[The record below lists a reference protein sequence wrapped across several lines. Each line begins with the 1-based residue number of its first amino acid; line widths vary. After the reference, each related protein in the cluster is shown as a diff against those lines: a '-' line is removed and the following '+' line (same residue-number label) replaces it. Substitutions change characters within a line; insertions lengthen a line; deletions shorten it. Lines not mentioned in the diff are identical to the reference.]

1 MVAIT
6 FHRPWGRHAYTE
18 PVATQLELF
27 PVPEPPLGGGFVS
40 AVTLKREAVANW
52 EVYPFCIPA
61 VRHLGRLPLHR
72 AVTFLVGENGSGKST
87 LLEAMAVRL
96 GFPAEGGSRNY
107 QFATRDTHSGL
118 SEYLAVVRDG
128 MQTTDRETDGF
139 FLRAESFYP
148 LMTQVEA
155 YENDAPIPF
164 REWGGQ
170 SPHERSHGE
179 AFLTLLTQRLRGHGL
194 YLFDEPEAA
203 LSAQR
208 QLAVLTHLHALV
220 KNQSQ
225 LVIATHSPLLLA
237 YPDAIIYECGEDGLQ
252 LVAYEETEAYRIT
265 REFLRGPERMMDR
278 LFADEEP

>member
-1 MVAIT
+1 M
-6 FHRPWGRHAYTE
+6 
-18 PVATQLELF
+18 ATQLELF
-27 PVPEPPLGGGFVS
+27 PVPEPPLGGGFIS
-40 AVTLKREAVANW
+40 SIRLRREAVSGW
-52 EVYPFCIPA
+52 DVYPFCLPV
-61 VRHLGRLPLHR
+61 VRHLSELKLHR

-87 LLEAMAVRL
+87 LLEALAVRL
-96 GFPAEGGSRNY
+96 GFPGEGGSRNY
-107 QFATRDTHSGL
+107 HFSTRDTHS
-118 SEYLAVVRDG
+118 SLADFIVTVRDG
-128 MQTTDRETDGF
+128 MAGAEREGDGF

-155 YENDAPIPF
+155 YESAADMPY
-164 REWGGQ
+164 REWGWK

-220 KNQSQ
+220 KARSQ
-225 LVIATHSPLLLA
+225 LVIATHSPILLA
-237 YPDAIIYECGEDGLQ
+237 YPNATIYECSEAG
-252 LVAYEETEAYRIT
+252 VRPIAYEETDAFRLT

>member
-1 MVAIT
+1 
-6 FHRPWGRHAYTE
+6 
-18 PVATQLELF
+18 VATQLELF
-27 PVPEPPLGGGFVS
+27 PVPEPPLGGGFV
-40 AVTLKREAVANW
+40 AALALKREHVTDW
-52 EVYPFCIPA
+52 EVYPFNIPV
-61 VRHLGRLPLHR
+61 VRHLHRLPLHR

-87 LLEAMAVRL
+87 LLEALAVRL

-107 QFATRDTHSGL
+107 HFATRDTHSEL
-118 SEYLAVVRDG
+118 SDSLVVVRDG

-148 LMTQVEA
+148 LLTQVEA
-155 YENDAPIPF
+155 YENEADEPLRF
-164 REWGGQ
+164 REWGGK

-220 KNQSQ
+220 KHRSQ
-225 LVIATHSPLLLA
+225 LIIATHSPILLA
-237 YPDAIIYECGEDGLQ
+237 YPHALIYECGEDGLVP
-252 LVAYEETEAYRIT
+252 VAYEDTDAFRLT
-265 REFLRGPERMMDR
+265 REFLRSPEHMMDR
-278 LFADEEP
+278 LFADEDP

>member
-1 MVAIT
+1 MRISKNPV
-6 FHRPWGRHAYTE
+6 RCR
-18 PVATQLELF
+18 VATQLELF
-27 PVPEPPLGGGFVS
+27 PVPDPPLGGGFVS
-40 AVTLKREAVANW
+40 SIRLRRDAVPDW
-52 EVYPFCIPA
+52 DVYPFAIPV
-61 VRHLGRLPLHR
+61 VRHLDELKLHR

-87 LLEAMAVRL
+87 LLEAVAVRL
-96 GFPAEGGSRNY
+96 GFPGEGGSRNY
-107 QFATRDTHSGL
+107 HFSTRDTHSPLANFIVTVREGL
-118 SEYLAVVRDG
+118 PSAE
-128 MQTTDRETDGF
+128 RENDGF
-139 FLRAESFYP
+139 FLRAESFYS

-155 YENDAPIPF
+155 YESAAELPY
-164 REWGGQ
+164 REWGWK

-220 KNQSQ
+220 KARSQ
-225 LVIATHSPLLLA
+225 LVIATHSPILLA
-237 YPDAIIYECGEDGLQ
+237 YPNALIYECSEAGARP
-252 LVAYEETEAYRIT
+252 VAYEETDAFRLT

>member
-1 MVAIT
+1 M
-6 FHRPWGRHAYTE
+6 R
-18 PVATQLELF
+18 VATQLELF
-27 PVPEPPLGGGFVS
+27 PVPEPPPGGGFLTS
-40 AVTLKREAVANW
+40 LRLKREAVPDWN
-52 EVYPFCIPA
+52 VYPFSIPA
-61 VRHLGRLPLHR
+61 VQNLEELPLHR

-87 LLEAMAVRL
+87 LLEGLAVRL
-96 GFPAEGGSRNY
+96 GYPAEGGSRNY
-107 QFATRDTHSGL
+107 RFSTRDTHSGL
-118 SEYLAVVRDG
+118 SDFLAVVRDG
-128 MQTTDRETDGF
+128 METTDRESDGF

-155 YENDAPIPF
+155 YENEAPIPY

-179 AFLTLLTQRLRGHGL
+179 AFLTLLTQRLRGHGV

-220 KNQSQ
+220 QNRSQ

-237 YPDAIIYECGEDGLQ
+237 YPDAVIYECGADGLHR
-252 LVAYEETEAYRIT
+252 VAYEETDAYRLT
-265 REFLRGPERMMDR
+265 REFLRSPERMLER

>member
-1 MVAIT
+1 M
-6 FHRPWGRHAYTE
+6 
-18 PVATQLELF
+18 
-27 PVPEPPLGGGFVS
+27 GGGFVS
-40 AVTLKREAVANW
+40 AVRLKRELVTDWNM
-52 EVYPFCIPA
+52 YPYSIPA
-61 VRHLGRLPLHR
+61 VRHLSELPLHR

-87 LLEAMAVRL
+87 LLEAFAVRL

-107 QFATRDTHSGL
+107 HFATRDTHSGL
-118 SEYLAVVRDG
+118 SDSLAVVRNG

-155 YENDAPIPF
+155 YENEAPVPYA
-164 REWGGQ
+164 EWGGR

-179 AFLTLLTQRLRGHGL
+179 AFLALLTQRLRGHGL

-220 KNQSQ
+220 KNGSQ

-237 YPDAIIYECGEDGLQ
+237 YPHSIIYECSEDGLQ
-252 LVAYEETEAYRIT
+252 PVAREETEAYRIT
-265 REFLRGPERMMDR
+265 REFLRAPERMMER
-278 LFADEEP
+278 LFADVEP

>member
-1 MVAIT
+1 M
-6 FHRPWGRHAYTE
+6 P
-18 PVATQLELF
+18 P
-27 PVPEPPLGGGFVS
+27 PPLGGGFLS
-40 AVTLKREAVANW
+40 AVTLDRDSVPAWDA
-52 EVYPFCIPA
+52 YPFDIPV
-61 VRHLGRLPLHR
+61 VRRLETLPLHR

-107 QFATRDTHSGL
+107 CFATRDTHS
-118 SEYLAVVRDG
+118 SLADHIRLVRDG
-128 MQTTDRETDGF
+128 FTSVERETDGF

-155 YENDAPIPF
+155 YEHDACQPF
-164 REWGGQ
+164 GEWGWK

-220 KNQSQ
+220 KNHSQ
-225 LVIATHSPLLLA
+225 LVIATHSPILLA
-237 YPDAIIYECGEDGLQ
+237 YPHAVIYECGEDGLSQ
-252 LVAYEETEAYRIT
+252 VAYQETDACRLT
-265 REFLRGPERMMDR
+265 REFLRNPQRMMDR